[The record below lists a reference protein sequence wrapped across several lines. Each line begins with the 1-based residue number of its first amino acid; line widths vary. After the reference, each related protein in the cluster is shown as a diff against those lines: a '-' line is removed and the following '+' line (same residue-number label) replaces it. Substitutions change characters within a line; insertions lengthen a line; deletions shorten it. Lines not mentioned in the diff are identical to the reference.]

1 MVKNRSRQAL
11 ADMDEPLRRRF
22 QHKYLRERGYVFAKI
37 SVGAGTNWAD
47 WELVLFSSIFPSP
60 EIWLTLPGL
69 QRIRGWAGQ
78 APGQT

>member
-1 MVKNRSRQAL
+1 MRLVGNPTLESNAG
-11 ADMDEPLRRRF
+11 
-22 QHKYLRERGYVFAKI
+22 H
-37 SVGAGTNWAD
+37 VGAFRCAATPQAANHVLTTSFKLFVRTLTS
-47 WELVLFSSIFPSP
+47 LVAPSIRFSPSP